1 MINNTVV
8 VQLKTFPP
16 KNPYKKQV
24 TPNDKLRVSQDERT
38 SIMKSLAFNIKDM
51 KKLEANPDVIQYL
64 KACKLVGSSHVQ
76 LYLSKFE
83 ESKKLKAKLFDVE
96 NDIKVHKTAAS
107 NLLAISHEN
116 YQCPVL
122 DDDQVFASPC
132 DNMDDEEIEKV
143 MANGKAPSIKA
154 IASTCDNMD
163 DEEIDNV
170 IGNGKVP
177 SIKAIAS
184 PCDNMDDEEMDKV
197 IGNGK
202 VPSIKAIVVMPATV
216 TPSKKRKVVAQMPS
230 MGNDSSEIVTRAKG
244 LAGSRAKS
252 ICIESG
258 KKNEE

>member
-1 MINNTVV
+1 MINNTIV
-8 VQLKTFPP
+8 VQLKTSTP

-64 KACKLVGSSHVQ
+64 KACKLVGSGHVQ

-83 ESKKLKAKLFDVE
+83 ESKKLKARLSDVN

-132 DNMDDEEIEKV
+132 DNMDDEEIVKV
-143 MANGKAPSIKA
+143 MANGKA
-154 IASTCDNMD
+154 
-163 DEEIDNV
+163 
-170 IGNGKVP
+170 
-177 SIKAIAS
+177 
-184 PCDNMDDEEMDKV
+184 
-197 IGNGK
+197 
-202 VPSIKAIVVMPATV
+202 PSIKAIVVMPATV
-216 TPSKKRKVVAQMPS
+216 TPSKKRKVAAQMPS
-230 MGNDSSEIVTRAKG
+230 MGNDSLEIVTRAKG

>member
-8 VQLKTFPP
+8 VQLKTSTP

-177 SIKAIAS
+177 SIKAI
-184 PCDNMDDEEMDKV
+184 
-197 IGNGK
+197 
-202 VPSIKAIVVMPATV
+202 VVMPATV
-216 TPSKKRKVVAQMPS
+216 TPSKKRKVAAQMPS